1 MNKEELKKQFLL
13 KRLEDPN
20 VEEWEKKEIR
30 NKLGIFQELTEETFE
45 KHRNENNIRFFY
57 DYIDQHINRLNR
69 QNRTNNSLQ
78 ELPDNLKSIY
88 HLYPFSSILESDCF
102 SDYSG
107 KSLNQYEEENGD
119 TSLREERDGL
129 LKGLMDLEL
138 GVDKTLLEECWKKDE
153 ITDVEIEQ
161 IQERFWSADYK
172 KDFLERYL
180 NFIDSNKKELLGL
193 QNI

>member
-20 VEEWEKKEIR
+20 VEEWEKKDIR
-30 NKLGIFQELTEETFE
+30 NKLGIFQELTEEAFE

-69 QNRTNNSLQ
+69 KNRTNNSLQ

-88 HLYPFSSILESDCF
+88 HLYPFSAILESDCF
-102 SDYSG
+102 RDYSE
-107 KSLNQYEEENGD
+107 KSLNHYEEENGD

-138 GVDKTLLEECWKKDE
+138 GTDKTLLEECWEKDE

-161 IQERFWSADYK
+161 MQERFWSADYK

-180 NFIDSNKKELLGL
+180 NFIGNNKKELLGL